1 MHSGPA
7 FSQPKPPCQPRQA
20 QLSALPEERDPD
32 RAKSETRRWWSQT
45 RGACSRAAASALAR
59 PALESARAEDGA
71 ELPRVRL
78 CHPAGRPPV
87 QAAPRACATAL
98 AVASTSARR
107 APRARVQ
114 LPSGSRAER
123 CKLHQPG
130 MREAPSA
137 VGLGGGWLGGG
148 RTAAFNR
155 ARQPASRTTAEPD
168 ARRAAAST
176 LARLALESARAED
189 GIELFH
195 PDDRLCTIA

>member
-1 MHSGPA
+1 MR
-7 FSQPKPPCQPRQA
+7 SQPPQPPAALCRDVLAP
-20 QLSALPEERDPD
+20 LSGFPCSLSGSYFRPTKTLERLEANVHAVAAFFRSMPLNRRAFLYSGGPPLHTADRRFRSLNRRASRGWHSSPLSPKTRRDPD

-114 LPSGSRAER
+114 LP
-123 CKLHQPG
+123 
-130 MREAPSA
+130 
-137 VGLGGGWLGGG
+137 
-148 RTAAFNR
+148 
-155 ARQPASRTTAEPD
+155 
-168 ARRAAAST
+168 
-176 LARLALESARAED
+176 
-189 GIELFH
+189 
-195 PDDRLCTIA
+195 

>member
-7 FSQPKPPCQPRQA
+7 FSQPEPPCQPRQA

-168 ARRAAAST
+168 ARRV
-176 LARLALESARAED
+176 LACGCLHAGAPCAGKCTCRGRHRALPPR
-189 GIELFH
+189 
-195 PDDRLCTIA
+195 